1 MAREEEEEEEAMSLT
16 YDRPELVNKVVF
28 RRSLSTGNWEVCLCD
43 QASQNKVTTTSHKI
57 QSNSKVK
64 NSHKNKA
71 KKQYK
76 KASSEELPLSLTPP
90 NSTNT
95 LSGITKDG
103 LSGKR
108 SNDPDYTPGPDVT
121 TRKTRSS
128 PRNTSISPKSESIK
142 SKIKNS
148 TLHTT
153 SNCENVLVN
162 SSSTESISSRTRHRQ
177 NQSNTSVLV
186 NHSNDN
192 DITPR
197 RQSLRRKH

>member
-28 RRSLSTGNWEVCLCD
+28 RRSLTTGNWEVCPCD
-43 QASQNKVTTTSHKI
+43 QASQNKVTTTSNKI

-71 KKQYK
+71 QKYYK
-76 KASSEELPLSLTPP
+76 KASSEEFPLPLTPD
-90 NSTNT
+90 STNT
-95 LSGITKDG
+95 LSRITKAG

-108 SNDPDYTPGPDVT
+108 SNDPDYTPGPDVI

-128 PRNTSISPKSESIK
+128 PRNTSISPNSDSIK

-177 NQSNTSVLV
+177 NQSNTVLV

-192 DITPR
+192 DISPR